1 MPTGI
6 PLLSDGRAWA
16 DGRAAAL
23 LEQLRAQGPVVR
35 VPGEDSWAVLGHAEA
50 VEVLTHPET
59 YSSAWGTG
67 VRSQHDGAPAPG
79 FVSLNLSDPPRHTE
93 LRRSVAPA
101 VSAHRL
107 GALAEG
113 LRQRTRE
120 VLVRLHAQGGDFLT
134 EAAQPL
140 ALGTF
145 GEWLSVDPAELAW
158 LGEVTRRLARAEELH
173 PGQHALAYAEWREAD
188 EALQAFLLAGW
199 REGRSGP
206 LWELARQARANG
218 APLEERDAVYLLRL
232 FAQTGHE
239 TTAHALTGALHALLT
254 HEVDVTRLEEPSAPE
269 ELLRWTT
276 PILRFGRRVTHPAL
290 LGGVELPAGTR
301 VIVFFLA
308 ANRDP
313 HVFPEPDR
321 LWLGRRPNPHLTFG
335 AGPHTCLGAALA
347 RMQLR
352 ALLDALREGPRLRL
366 AGPPRRLVS
375 AVTWGFASLPVTA
388 ARP

>member
-1 MPTGI
+1 
-6 PLLSDGRAWA
+6 LFDGRAWA

-23 LEQLRAQGPVVR
+23 LEHLRASGPVVR

-67 VRSQHDGAPAPG
+67 VRSKHDGAPAPE

-93 LRRSVAPA
+93 LRRSVGHA
-101 VSAHRL
+101 VSPPRL
-107 GALAEG
+107 GVLTER

-120 VLVRLHAQGGDFLT
+120 VLGRLQAHGGDFLA

-145 GEWLSVDPAELAW
+145 GAWLAVDPAELEW
-158 LGEVTRRLARAEELH
+158 LGQVSRRLARAEELH
-173 PGQHALAYAEWREAD
+173 PGQHDLAYEEWRSAD
-188 EALQAFLLAGW
+188 EALQAFLLEGW
-199 REGRSGP
+199 RGGRSGP

-232 FAQTGHE
+232 FVQTGHE

-254 HEVDVTRLEEPSAPE
+254 QEVDVTQLGEPSALE

-276 PILRFGRRVTHPAL
+276 PIIRFARRVTRPAV
-290 LGGVELPAGTR
+290 LGGVALSPGTR

-313 HVFPEPDR
+313 RVFPEPDR
-321 LWLGRRPNPHLTFG
+321 LWLGRRPNPHLAFG

-352 ALLDALREGPRLRL
+352 ALLDALREGPRPRL
-366 AGPPRRLVS
+366 AGEARRLVS
-375 AVTWGFASLPVTA
+375 AVTRGFASLPVA
-388 ARP
+388 AAHP